1 MVPRCASPDIQV
13 EKLSQLRASLELDG
27 FPCII
32 KGTQEAPMIVSLNDR
47 SVAVGSYPGL
57 IDRPD
62 FQHDVYKSKHTNAH
76 IAFNEYLLRS
86 NLPQSHQNIRKM
98 LR

>member
-1 MVPRCASPDIQV
+1 
-13 EKLSQLRASLELDG
+13 
-27 FPCII
+27 
-32 KGTQEAPMIVSLNDR
+32 VSLNGR

-57 IDRPD
+57 IDRTD
-62 FQHDVYKSKHTNAH
+62 FQHDVYKAKKTNDH

-86 NLPQSHQNIRKM
+86 NLPQAHQNVRKL